1 MTVQEIYGLIKTN
14 QVHQFYNDGA
24 WKQLAATIRKEQHN
38 ECQRCKAN
46 GKYHYAVLVH
56 HVNHL
61 REHPELAYSKTYI
74 DSNGQ
79 EQRNL
84 ILLCSQC
91 GNGSSST
98 RIRADSEFFN
108 RASLNIC
115 FGLIILLYFYCGD
128 AFL

>member
-14 QVHQFYNDGA
+14 QVHRFYNDGA

-91 GNGSSST
+91 HEAVHANDRHKPREIGFENEE
-98 RIRADSEFFN
+98 RW
-108 RASLNIC
+108 
-115 FGLIILLYFYCGD
+115 
-128 AFL
+128 